1 MYAAGAI
8 PETRTFVPSVFVAS
22 VSWSPAA
29 MPATWVAWSELTGSN
44 GVRAYLYVFAAGA
57 NARATIT
64 FGVVYAVLPF
74 GKPVG
79 YERPVGVKKT
89 CVWSRPSSI
98 TPILIPWPEVASV
111 GPQTW
116 GAPISC
122 GVRSRSAW

>member
-1 MYAAGAI
+1 MYAFGAM
-8 PETRTFVPSVFVAS
+8 PETCTFVPSVFVAS

-29 MPATWVAWSELTGSN
+29 MPETCVAWSEFTGSN

-74 GKPVG
+74 GNPAG
-79 YERPVGVKKT
+79 YEKPVGVKKA

-98 TPILIPWPEVASV
+98 TPILMPWPDVA
-111 GPQTW
+111 
-116 GAPISC
+116 
-122 GVRSRSAW
+122 R